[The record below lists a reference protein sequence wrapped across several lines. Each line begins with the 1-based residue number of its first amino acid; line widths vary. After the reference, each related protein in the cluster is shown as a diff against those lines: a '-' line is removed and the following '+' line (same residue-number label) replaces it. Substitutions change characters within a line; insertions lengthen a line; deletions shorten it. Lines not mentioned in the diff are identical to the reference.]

1 MNQRPR
7 ADMSE
12 AIEGA
17 HLSNRWKIAR
27 ELISLKNRVAF
38 WFVRPIELLC
48 ARYVGVNRDQVT
60 PLAQSR
66 VTRGAKLVVIFLVY
80 QPRGFSSPAVN
91 TLSYLA
97 KNGFE
102 CCVVANGGLPE
113 ASKQLIRHIPGVL
126 IERPNFGRDFGGYQ
140 AGWKYLRA
148 SGQALGDVL
157 FLNDSVWFP
166 ATTQSAVLETIK
178 SQSEEVVGFADLGA
192 IDSDPSSRVL
202 ASYFLYFRQSE
213 AVFAL
218 LDDFWGSY
226 KPSNF
231 HHYTIKAGERKLSAL
246 IKRSGLGWSAV
257 FDNQKLYQHLIAQS
271 EDEIHFV
278 LKYAAYQDKSF
289 AIEGKR
295 LLGIKEKSIH
305 QAQWKQQALQ
315 HMHAVLARRS
325 GMASFP
331 IGCLSMLHWDCVK
344 RGSTVLQ
351 RQAVGA
357 IYRAYKSEDLP
368 ALDVS
373 VTNEIGRSKNGLVF
387 HK

>member
-1 MNQRPR
+1 MKGEP
-7 ADMSE
+7 E
-12 AIEGA
+12 LGA
-17 HLSNRWKIAR
+17 AWKIRR
-27 ELISLKNRVAF
+27 ELLSAWDRLLF
-38 WFVRPIELLC
+38 LLMRPVELL
-48 ARYVGVNRDQVT
+48 REGRLHSEQKIMLLDER
-60 PLAQSR
+60 PLKSGTRR
-66 VTRGAKLVVIFLVY
+66 VTLYLIF
-80 QPRGFSSPAVN
+80 QPAGISGSTLG

-257 FDNQKLYQHLIAQS
+257 FDNQKLYQYLIGRS

-289 AIEGKR
+289 ALEGKR
-295 LLGIKEKSIH
+295 LLGTKEKTTN

-373 VTNEIGRSKNGLVF
+373 VMNEIGRSKNGQVF